1 MLSRAADRHENL
13 QWVEKRSTSQHIN
26 VQEALASKVEVQ
38 RQLAEF
44 EADASTLQAQLQA
57 QGTDLQQA
65 QGEAALLRKQLDWAN
80 NQLADAEDKAR
91 SATAAAQRT
100 ALVVSPALR
109 ENHGHPITYS
119 SPAC

>member
-1 MLSRAADRHENL
+1 MAA
-13 QWVEKRSTSQHIN
+13 
-26 VQEALASKVEVQ
+26 KVEVQ

-57 QGTDLQQA
+57 QGSDLQKA
-65 QGEAALLRKQLDWAN
+65 QGEAALLRKQLDWAS

-100 ALVVSPALR
+100 ALVVRPATHLR
-109 ENHGHPITYS
+109 VWELSDWPRARWTVSGM
-119 SPAC
+119 

>member
-1 MLSRAADRHENL
+1 MLSYKADRRSQGRWRNAAPH
-13 QWVEKRSTSQHIN
+13 STSQHID
-26 VQEALASKVEVQ
+26 VQEALASKVDVQ

-57 QGTDLQQA
+57 QGTDLQKA

-100 ALVVSPALR
+100 ALVVR
-109 ENHGHPITYS
+109 I
-119 SPAC
+119 

>member
-1 MLSRAADRHENL
+1 MAA
-13 QWVEKRSTSQHIN
+13 
-26 VQEALASKVEVQ
+26 KVEVQ

-57 QGTDLQQA
+57 QGSDLQKA
-65 QGEAALLRKQLDWAN
+65 QGEAALLRKQLDWAS

-100 ALVVSPALR
+100 ALVVRCWPLVWCGVLSPGR
-109 ENHGHPITYS
+109 EGS
-119 SPAC
+119 QDACMGVLHCRNNSCRV

>member
-1 MLSRAADRHENL
+1 M
-13 QWVEKRSTSQHIN
+13 
-26 VQEALASKVEVQ
+26 EVQ

-44 EADASTLQAQLQA
+44 EADTSTLQAQLQA
-57 QGTDLQQA
+57 QGGDLQKA

-100 ALVVSPALR
+100 ALVVCALSALCHS
-109 ENHGHPITYS
+109 NS
-119 SPAC
+119 SDHLPVCMGDWERGASAQQPVLVSSAQRSSVCKTWPD